1 MHNNIHLEI
10 TTMLIELC
18 KCIVIHMYVYKLRHI
33 QELDVHIHGAIH
45 HYAVIVDASDNL
57 M

>member
-1 MHNNIHLEI
+1 
-10 TTMLIELC
+10 MLIELC